1 MKTRRIVSLV
11 SLGCPKNLVD
21 SEGLVGTLLSNDF
34 RVVANPKESD
44 VVIVNTCGFLDA
56 SRKESLD
63 AIRGAVALKFGTG
76 VKRVLV
82 AGCMVGNYRELL
94 EKEAPGVDALVGF
107 GDYHRIDRIVEDL
120 VGGHAAPEFGAERR
134 RVDAALTPRHYAY
147 LKISEGCDH
156 TCAFCVIP
164 SIRGAMRSFPTE
176 DLVERARTL
185 AGRGVRELN
194 VVAQDSTVYGSD
206 LYGELRLPQLL
217 RRLDDVEGLDW
228 IRLLYAYPTEVTDGL
243 IDVLA
248 SGKRVL
254 PWLDVPI
261 QHAADNVL
269 ARMKRGHGRAVLE
282 KLVERLRRAHP
293 RFAIRTTVIVGFPG
307 ETEADFETLLQFLA
321 WAKFDRLGAFRY
333 SREPGSAAADLDG
346 QVPEEVKDER
356 WHRLMALQQRLAFD
370 AAAARVGSTIDVL
383 VDAAKEGPRPARC
396 RSWLDAPEI
405 DANVLVDDEAL
416 KAGEKA
422 TIRITEARGY
432 DLAGTRA

>member
-63 AIRGAVALKFGTG
+63 AIRNAVALKSGTA

-94 EKEAPGVDALVGF
+94 EQEAPGVDALVGF

-120 VGGHAAPEFGAERR
+120 VGDHAAPEFGAERR

-176 DLVERARTL
+176 DLVDRARGL
-185 AGRGVRELN
+185 AERGVREIN

-206 LYGELRLPQLL
+206 LYGELRLPSFS
-217 RRLDDVEGLDW
+217 V
-228 IRLLYAYPTEVTDGL
+228 
-243 IDVLA
+243 A
-248 SGKRVL
+248 STTSKDSTGSAFSTR
-254 PWLDVPI
+254 I
-261 QHAADNVL
+261 QPKSRIPSSTFSRTASACC
-269 ARMKRGHGRAVLE
+269 RGSTSRSNT
-282 KLVERLRRAHP
+282 R
-293 RFAIRTTVIVGFPG
+293 RTTS
-307 ETEADFETLLQFLA
+307 
-321 WAKFDRLGAFRY
+321 
-333 SREPGSAAADLDG
+333 SRA
-346 QVPEEVKDER
+346 
-356 WHRLMALQQRLAFD
+356 
-370 AAAARVGSTIDVL
+370 
-383 VDAAKEGPRPARC
+383 
-396 RSWLDAPEI
+396 
-405 DANVLVDDEAL
+405 
-416 KAGEKA
+416 
-422 TIRITEARGY
+422 
-432 DLAGTRA
+432 

>member
-1 MKTRRIVSLV
+1 
-11 SLGCPKNLVD
+11 
-21 SEGLVGTLLSNDF
+21 
-34 RVVANPKESD
+34 
-44 VVIVNTCGFLDA
+44 
-56 SRKESLD
+56 
-63 AIRGAVALKFGTG
+63 
-76 VKRVLV
+76 
-82 AGCMVGNYRELL
+82 
-94 EKEAPGVDALVGF
+94 LVGF

-120 VGGHAAPEFGAERR
+120 VGDHAAPEFGAERR

-176 DLVERARTL
+176 DLVDRARGL
-185 AGRGVRELN
+185 AERGVREIN

-228 IRLLYAYPTEVTDGL
+228 IRLLYAYPTEVTDSL

-248 SGKRVL
+248 NGKRVL

-261 QHAADNVL
+261 QHASDNVL

-282 KLVERLRRAHP
+282 RLVERLRKAHP

-307 ETEADFETLLQFLA
+307 ETDADFEALLEFLA

-333 SREPGSAAADLDG
+333 SREPGSAAG
-346 QVPEEVKDER
+346 SRRTGSGTGEGR
-356 WHRLMALQQRLAFD
+356 ALASPHGLA
-370 AAAARVGSTIDVL
+370 ATTRVRRRSARVGSTIDVL
-383 VDAAKEGPRPARC
+383 VDAAQEGPRPAR
-396 RSWLDAPEI
+396 RRAWLDAPEI
-405 DANVLVDDEAL
+405 DANVLVEDATL
-416 KAGEKA
+416 KAGD
-422 TIRITEARGY
+422 RVNVRVTEARGY
-432 DLAGTRA
+432 DLVGVRA